1 LRALAEP
8 QQRKQRNQGFR
19 ALCSLAFPAR
29 SCDACF
35 ERHAASFAG
44 SDPQVIGARRGQLHC
59 PLHTGAKEGCAAPPF
74 SMEEL
79 KLRSAATLESCMTAR
94 VKLAEKETNDAGKAA
109 AAARDAAQAQLQPED
124 KALLCARE
132 AVDKLLCEACP
143 GCDTVRESLVAFAR
157 NCGACAD
164 S

>member
-1 LRALAEP
+1 
-8 QQRKQRNQGFR
+8 
-19 ALCSLAFPAR
+19 
-29 SCDACF
+29 
-35 ERHAASFAG
+35 
-44 SDPQVIGARRGQLHC
+44 
-59 PLHTGAKEGCAAPPF
+59 
-74 SMEEL
+74 MEEL

-124 KALLCARE
+124 KALLRARE

-143 GCDTVRESLVAFAR
+143 GCDTVRERLVAER

>member
-1 LRALAEP
+1 M
-8 QQRKQRNQGFR
+8 
-19 ALCSLAFPAR
+19 
-29 SCDACF
+29 
-35 ERHAASFAG
+35 
-44 SDPQVIGARRGQLHC
+44 IGARRGQLHC

-109 AAARDAAQAQLQPED
+109 AAARDAADAQLQPED